1 MEMQRE
7 TVIKRRID
15 PEKEEGNQE
24 GDKYAPHDRGRG
36 RQRQRGC
43 DGQRSRRRRGRSSV
57 GGGGGDGGGR
67 GGGQVIPVPQAQR
80 GRGRGRGYRGSRDLC
95 NLDPALRVQRDETWA
110 ASEDNG
116 SFETEEEEKQRQEA
130 GGIDEGDAGLQIGLR
145 TVHPGQGRN
154 LRQEAAEGA
163 AGRVEQRGPQ
173 PGGAPAQ
180 VQPVQ
185 AHDGARG
192 AETPL
197 RGEVPQHGVG
207 EEVFCIEFCKTLVDV
222 CIVCTLSRV
231 RSRRHGTTRSRWRR
245 CRTA

>member
-57 GGGGGDGGGR
+57 GGGGGGGR

-116 SFETEEEEKQRQEA
+116 SFETEEEQKQRQEA
-130 GGIDEGDAGLQIGLR
+130 GGIDAGLQLGLR

-163 AGRVEQRGPQ
+163 AGQVEQRGLQ

-180 VQPVQ
+180 VQPEQV
-185 AHDGARG
+185 HDGARG

-207 EEVFCIEFCKTLVDV
+207 EEVF
-222 CIVCTLSRV
+222 
-231 RSRRHGTTRSRWRR
+231 
-245 CRTA
+245 

>member
-24 GDKYAPHDRGRG
+24 GVKYAPHDRGRG
-36 RQRQRGC
+36 G

-57 GGGGGDGGGR
+57 GGGGGGGR

-116 SFETEEEEKQRQEA
+116 SFETEEEQKQRQEA
-130 GGIDEGDAGLQIGLR
+130 GGIDAGLQLGLR

>member
-116 SFETEEEEKQRQEA
+116 SFETEEEQKQRQEA
-130 GGIDEGDAGLQIGLR
+130 GGIDAGLQLGLR

-163 AGRVEQRGPQ
+163 AGRVEQRGLQ

-207 EEVFCIEFCKTLVDV
+207 EEVF
-222 CIVCTLSRV
+222 
-231 RSRRHGTTRSRWRR
+231 
-245 CRTA
+245 